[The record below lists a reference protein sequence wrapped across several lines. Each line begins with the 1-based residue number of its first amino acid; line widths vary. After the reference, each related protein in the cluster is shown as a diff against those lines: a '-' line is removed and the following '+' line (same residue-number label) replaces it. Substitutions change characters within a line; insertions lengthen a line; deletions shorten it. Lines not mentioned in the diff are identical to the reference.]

1 MERAGLALTDLRYS
15 DSQNE
20 KRLGVNTEPL
30 IMKPQ

>member
-1 MERAGLALTDLRYS
+1 MERAGFATAGLRYS